1 MKYIKIISSL
11 FFKSL
16 GANRLVKS
24 VKVLPVSIK
33 TKNPT
38 QKHPHIIE
46 SYACIL
52 KMFAKAIDIS
62 INVSMFFG
70 KSKTQKLSK

>member
-11 FFKSL
+11 FFNSF
-16 GANRLVKS
+16 GANNLVKS

-52 KMFAKAIDIS
+52 KKFAKAIDIS
-62 INVSMFFG
+62 INMSMSFG
-70 KSKTQKLSK
+70 KCSTQKLSK